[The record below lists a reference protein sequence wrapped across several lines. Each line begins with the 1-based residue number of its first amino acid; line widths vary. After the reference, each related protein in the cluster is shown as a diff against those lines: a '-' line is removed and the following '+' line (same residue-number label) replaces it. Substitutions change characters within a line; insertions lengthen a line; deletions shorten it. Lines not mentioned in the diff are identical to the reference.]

1 MDAMAKQEN
10 SIESAHRTRLLECA
24 WDDLTEAGAY
34 VEMGSGDLYRFPKE
48 SLIQG
53 GSPRVVP
60 VDPGQQG
67 SIPDDD
73 EGSAHLRS
81 AQCRAEF
88 LTRAFPA

>member
-53 GSPRVVP
+53 GSPLVTKESHGSSRLIQVSR
-60 VDPGQQG
+60 DPYLTTMKARL
-67 SIPDDD
+67 IC
-73 EGSAHLRS
+73 
-81 AQCRAEF
+81 AQHNVEPNF
-88 LTRAFPA
+88 

>member
-53 GSPRVVP
+53 GSPLVTKESHGSSRLIQVSK
-60 VDPGQQG
+60 DPYLTTMKARL
-67 SIPDDD
+67 IC
-73 EGSAHLRS
+73 
-81 AQCRAEF
+81 AQHNVEPNF
-88 LTRAFPA
+88 

>member
-1 MDAMAKQEN
+1 MAKQEN

-53 GSPRVVP
+53 GSPLVTKESHGSSRLIQVSR
-60 VDPGQQG
+60 DPYLTTMKARL
-67 SIPDDD
+67 IC
-73 EGSAHLRS
+73 
-81 AQCRAEF
+81 AQHNVEPNF
-88 LTRAFPA
+88 

>member
-24 WDDLTEAGAY
+24 LDDLTEAGAY

-53 GSPRVVP
+53 GSPLVTKESHGSSRLIQVSK
-60 VDPGQQG
+60 DPYLTTMKARL
-67 SIPDDD
+67 IC
-73 EGSAHLRS
+73 
-81 AQCRAEF
+81 AQHNVEPNF
-88 LTRAFPA
+88 

>member
-1 MDAMAKQEN
+1 MAKQEN

-53 GSPRVVP
+53 GSPLVTKESHGSSRLIQVSK
-60 VDPGQQG
+60 DPYLTTMKARL
-67 SIPDDD
+67 IC
-73 EGSAHLRS
+73 
-81 AQCRAEF
+81 AQHNVEPNF
-88 LTRAFPA
+88 